1 MEAYFKLKYIEEIIG
16 YFILFLVVG
25 LPIILIIL
33 NSIIENIKDLFKKN
47 KGE

>member
-16 YFILFLVVG
+16 CFILFLVVG

>member
-16 YFILFLVVG
+16 YFILFLLFG
-25 LPIILIIL
+25 LPLILIII
-33 NSIIENIKDLFKKN
+33 NSIIENIKYLFKKK

>member
-1 MEAYFKLKYIEEIIG
+1 MEAYFKLKYIEEIIA

-33 NSIIENIKDLFKKN
+33 NSIIESIKDLFKKN
-47 KGE
+47 KGK